1 MKLRSNAVFA
11 LTVACAFGLPAS
23 AQQSV
28 TYTYNYNGPELQIY
42 HDSAN
47 IVSVAPI
54 LVPRAIRVTKVTV
67 NIEIDYPR
75 SGDLNIYVYSP
86 NLTRTKLIE
95 KNCGTQATVANI
107 TFDDAA
113 PTRYSEFCPASA
125 GTYRGN
131 EPLAN
136 FNDQIAFGT
145 WSLAVENNGSDSF
158 IGYLRSFSLTVTGVP
173 VTNRPITAAS
183 AVVNEASLDA
193 GHVTPGEMVNIL
205 GANLGP
211 ISAVF
216 APAGDLPTNLG
227 GVQVTF
233 GGTPAA
239 ISYAS
244 ASVLKVQ
251 VPVSLQPGTHTDL
264 RASYQDTASDLIS
277 VEVLNA
283 APGVYTQSA
292 NGIGPL
298 MVINPD
304 GSTNSADHPAPK
316 GQVVA
321 FYATGTG
328 AKTPVLATGLAPP
341 TSPLSRT
348 NFPVTAYVDGLPAEV
363 TFAGSAPG
371 YAGVDQVNLRI
382 PAGAG
387 TGARPITVI
396 VAGAP
401 SQSGVTIYLQ

>member
-1 MKLRSNAVFA
+1 MKLRSKVFA
-11 LTVACAFGLPAS
+11 MTVACAFGLPAS
-23 AQQSV
+23 AQQGV
-28 TYTYNYNGPELQIY
+28 TYTYNYDGPELQIY

-54 LVPRAIRVTKVTV
+54 LVSRAIRVTKVTV

-75 SGDLNIYVYSP
+75 SGDLNVFVYSP

-95 KNCGTQATVANI
+95 KNCNTQATVANI

-113 PTRYSEFCPASA
+113 PRYSDVCPASA
-125 GTYRGN
+125 GTYSGN

-145 WSLAVENNGSDSF
+145 WSLAVENNGSDSY
-158 IGYLRSFSLTVTGVP
+158 IGYLRGFSLTVTGVP
-173 VTNRPITAAS
+173 VTNRPVTAAS

-193 GHVTPGEMVNIL
+193 GHVTPGELVNIL

-211 ISAVF
+211 TSAVF
-216 APAGDLPTNLG
+216 APAGDLPTSLG

-244 ASVLKVQ
+244 ASVLKVL
-251 VPVSLQPGTHTDL
+251 VPVSLTPGTRTDMHT
-264 RASYQDTASDLIS
+264 SYQNTTSDVVS

-292 NGIGPL
+292 NGMGPL
-298 MVINPD
+298 MVVNPD
-304 GSTNSADHPAPK
+304 KSLNSPDHPAPK
-316 GQVVA
+316 GQIVV
-321 FYATGTG
+321 FYATGLG
-328 AKTPVLATGLAPP
+328 AKTPSLATGQSPP
-341 TSPLSRT
+341 MSPLSYT
-348 NFPVTAYVDGLPAEV
+348 DFPVTAYVDGLPAEV
-363 TFAGSAPG
+363 IFAGSAPG
-371 YAGVDQVNLRI
+371 YPGVDQVNLRI
-382 PAGAG
+382 PPGAG
-387 TGARPITVI
+387 SGARPIIVI
-396 VAGAP
+396 AAGAS
-401 SQSGVTIYLQ
+401 SQSGVTIHLQ